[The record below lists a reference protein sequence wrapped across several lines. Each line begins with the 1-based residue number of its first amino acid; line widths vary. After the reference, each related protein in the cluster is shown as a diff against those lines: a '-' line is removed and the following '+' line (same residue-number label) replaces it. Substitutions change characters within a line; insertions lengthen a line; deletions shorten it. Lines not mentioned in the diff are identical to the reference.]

1 MGECVRTHQ
10 IPSGQ
15 ANVRVS
21 VYKYLEVHQ
30 LQEPRMTECQYSL
43 KHHYISTIHCV
54 LGRQCRILLLHTLQ
68 HMVQQLT
75 VYLALA

>member
-1 MGECVRTHQ
+1 MSGRTHP

-30 LQEPRMTECQYSL
+30 FQEARMTECQYSL
-43 KHHYISTIHCV
+43 KDHDISTIHCV
-54 LGRQCRILLLHTLQ
+54 LGRQ
-68 HMVQQLT
+68 
-75 VYLALA
+75 